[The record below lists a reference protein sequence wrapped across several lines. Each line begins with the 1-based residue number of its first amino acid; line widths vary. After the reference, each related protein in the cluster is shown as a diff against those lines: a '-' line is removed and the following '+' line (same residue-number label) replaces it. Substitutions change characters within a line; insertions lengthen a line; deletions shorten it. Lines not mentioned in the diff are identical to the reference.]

1 MNRLTLPLASILAA
15 GMFWCAVAARTTA
28 TTYSDTVSA
37 LQTAEGE
44 GGGVAFVLDASGDL
58 PGMGKVVLKREG
70 GNVNGGTW
78 TLTVLPPN
86 ADAASSERGT
96 LSGGVTGGTLSFDG
110 GGAPSGA
117 SEVRLSVEG
126 GTGQFAGVGG
136 GSGTINLSP
145 DPEKPSRLKGTLV
158 LNF

>member
-1 MNRLTLPLASILAA
+1 MTRLTLLLVSSLAA
-15 GMFWCAVAARTTA
+15 GLLWFAASAHTA
-28 TTYSDTVSA
+28 ATYSGTLSA
-37 LQTAEGE
+37 LQTAAGEGE
-44 GGGVAFVLDASGDL
+44 GVVFVLDASGDL
-58 PGMGKVVLKREG
+58 PGMGKVALKREG
-70 GNVNGGTW
+70 GNVTGGSW

-86 ADAASSERGT
+86 ADAASSERGK
-96 LSGGVTGGTLSFDG
+96 LSGSVTGGTLSFDES
-110 GGAPSGA
+110 GAPSGA

-126 GTGQFAGVGG
+126 GTGQHAGVSG